1 MTENLVPFSFK
12 GAEVRTV
19 VINGDPAFV
28 GKDICDRLGYANPN
42 KAMND
47 HCKGVTKRYPLQTPG
62 GVQEVRV
69 LFEPDVLRLII
80 KSKLP
85 EAEEFERWV
94 FEEVLPAI
102 RKTGGYM
109 VAAPEETPEE
119 IMLRALT
126 IAKETVDRQK
136 LELEVANE
144 RANLQEAML
153 VAARPKIDALDR
165 ISTSDGSYGLQEAAK
180 ILQVGPR
187 AFVQWLRTNRWIYK
201 RPGSTNYLGYQ
212 EKINAGYLW
221 HKVSTYETANG
232 ETRSRDDVK
241 ILPKG
246 LTRLAREVPGA
257 SLDHDLSPVPV
268 PGDAPV
274 PFTQAP
280 A

>member
-1 MTENLVPFSFK
+1 MTNDSTNLITPSMHK
-12 GAEVRTV
+12 GELRIRDTDLA
-19 VINGDPAFV
+19 A
-28 GKDICDRLGYANPN
+28 RLGFA
-42 KAMND
+42 A
-47 HCKGVTKRYPLQTPG
+47 
-62 GVQEVRV
+62 
-69 LFEPDVLRLII
+69 PDQ
-80 KSKLP
+80 
-85 EAEEFERWV
+85 
-94 FEEVLPAI
+94 I
-102 RKTGGYM
+102 RKLIKRHEVNLLKMGVSST
-109 VAAPEETPEE
+109 VEETSGSKGGRPGTAYYLNRKQAIFITAKSETAEATDITIE
-119 IMLRALT
+119 IIERFDAYERGEVPTPALPKT
-126 IAKETVDRQK
+126 YAEAL
-136 LELEVANE
+136 LEAGRLAQQLEVSQE
-144 RANLQEAML
+144 RAKLQEAML

-212 EKINAGYLW
+212 DRINAGYLW

-257 SLDHDLSPVPV
+257 SLDPDLSPVPV